1 MAKKNAAALAR
12 DSAKR
17 KQSAKKGTAKKGT
30 DRKAAAAPAKSASPA
45 KTKSGKSP
53 VQVLSSKLSYDG
65 PLFQVYT
72 DHIRE
77 NGVESRR
84 DVVRHGGSVV
94 ILAIDDA
101 GAKNNP
107 LVIVERQYRHAAGEY
122 LLEIPAGKLEP
133 GESLLSGAKRELLE
147 ETGFRARRWRKLA
160 RYFASPGFLGEWMQV
175 FVAEGL
181 TAGPTRPDADEQIE
195 IQKISLAD
203 LLRRIEEGKIHDGKT
218 LNAVLLYERLRR
230 RV

>member
-1 MAKKNAAALAR
+1 MMGVLDIRMAKKTTAGMAR
-12 DSAKR
+12 NSSAR
-17 KQSAKKGTAKKGT
+17 KQSTKKGPAK
-30 DRKAAAAPAKSASPA
+30 KAAASPG
-45 KTKSGKSP
+45 TVKSGKSP

-94 ILAIDDA
+94 ILAVDDA
-101 GAKNNP
+101 RDKNNP

-175 FVAEGL
+175 FVAHGL

-218 LNAVLLYERLRR
+218 MNAVLLYERLRR